1 MIRFIRLV
9 VFAVA
14 AIILLLFAFA
24 NRQFV
29 TVSFDPFSSMENSA
43 LATSAPL
50 FAVVIVSAML
60 GVVAGSAATWVSQGR
75 HRRAARRHR
84 AEADNLRAQSEVLK
98 AGQPPTLPRS

>member
-14 AIILLLFAFA
+14 AILLLLFAFA

-29 TVSFDPFSSMENSA
+29 TVSFDPFSSAEHSA

-50 FAVVIVSAML
+50 FAVVIVTAML
-60 GVVAGSAATWVSQGR
+60 GVIAGSAATWVSQGR
-75 HRRAARRHR
+75 HRRAARHHR
-84 AEADNLRAQSEVLK
+84 AEADRLRAEAEGLK
-98 AGQPPTLPRS
+98 ARQPSSLARS